1 MSSAHLQADRY
12 DIYTRVSTFMDWME
26 RTILENG
33 GLEACSGYVLE
44 SSFIEDSGA
53 GFLDGKDRF
62 FFHLLDGPQN
72 SFRPLHGHSP
82 ANRRLVQLR
91 DPLNNHPARHQR
103 PCGQLR
109 PSRSSRAAEEPRHLC
124 HQGSTA
130 EAGHLWWIN
139 KSLRFQQVTCVLSI
153 VSLICIYNCFRDTD
167 ITKLS

>member
-82 ANRRLVQLR
+82 ANRRIVRLR

-124 HQGSTA
+124 QQGSTA
-130 EAGHLWWIN
+130 EAGHLWRIN
-139 KSLRFQQVTCVLSI
+139 KSLRFQQKTFAVLYCCRHFI
-153 VSLICIYNCFRDTD
+153 
-167 ITKLS
+167 

>member
-1 MSSAHLQADRY
+1 
-12 DIYTRVSTFMDWME
+12 MDWME

-53 GFLDGKDRF
+53 GFLDGKDIF
-62 FFHLLDGPQN
+62 FIDLTELKN
-72 SFRPLHGHSP
+72 SFRSFNGHSP
-82 ANRRLVQLR
+82 ANRRIFQLR

-103 PCGQLR
+103 PRGQLR

-130 EAGHLWWIN
+130 EASHLWWIN
-139 KSLRFQQVTCVLSI
+139 KSLRFQQITCIVSV